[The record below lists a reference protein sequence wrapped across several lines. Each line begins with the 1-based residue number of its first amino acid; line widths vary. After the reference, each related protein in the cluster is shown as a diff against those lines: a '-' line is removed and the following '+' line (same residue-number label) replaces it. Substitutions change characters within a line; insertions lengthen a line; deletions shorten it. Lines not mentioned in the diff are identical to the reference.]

1 MQKRKEVAKKIK
13 IVYNEYGGNM
23 KRIKKLF
30 TFIFLI
36 ALITITI
43 VGYNGYKMYK
53 QAINEMPINKKIDE
67 IKSNKNYTKL
77 TDTTETFKN
86 AILAVEDH
94 RFYNHKGIDLI
105 STTKAIVTNLRKK
118 EIVTGGSSITQQLA
132 KNMYFTQKKEFSRK
146 FAEIFVVSY
155 LEDNLTKD
163 EIFELYI
170 NTIYYGNGYYGIG
183 NASTGYFDKD
193 PNELTD
199 YESTILAGL
208 PNAPSA
214 YSLKKHKDLAEK
226 RQKQVLDAMVKYKYL
241 TNSEAMQIKG
251 N

>member
-1 MQKRKEVAKKIK
+1 
-13 IVYNEYGGNM
+13 M
-23 KRIKKLF
+23 KAIKKLF

-36 ALITITI
+36 ILVIIII

-53 QAINEMPINKKIDE
+53 QAITELPIDE
-67 IKSNKNYTKL
+67 KIQKIKNKKNYTKL
-77 TDTTETFKN
+77 EDTTKTFKD

-105 STTKAIVTNLRKK
+105 STTKAFFTNLKNK

-183 NASTGYFDKD
+183 DASIGYFDKEPKD
-193 PNELTD
+193 LTD
-199 YESTILAGL
+199 YEATILAGL

-214 YSLKKHKDLAEK
+214 YSLNNHKDLAEK
-226 RQKQVLDAMVKYKYL
+226 RQQQVLDAMVKYKYL
-241 TNSEAMQIKG
+241 TNSEAIKIKG

>member
-1 MQKRKEVAKKIK
+1 
-13 IVYNEYGGNM
+13 M
-23 KRIKKLF
+23 KAIKKLT

-36 ALITITI
+36 ALIIITI
-43 VGYNGYKMYK
+43 IGYNGYKMYK
-53 QAINEMPINKKIDE
+53 QAITELPIDEKIKEIKNKK
-67 IKSNKNYTKL
+67 NYAKL
-77 TDTTETFKN
+77 EDTTKTFRD

-105 STTKAIVTNLRKK
+105 STTKAFFTNLKKK
-118 EIVTGGSSITQQLA
+118 EIITGGSSITQQLA
-132 KNMYFTQKKEFSRK
+132 KNMYFTQEKQFSRK

-183 NASTGYFDKD
+183 EASIGYFDKE
-193 PNELTD
+193 PNSLTD
-199 YESTILAGL
+199 YEATILAGL

-214 YSLKKHKDLAEK
+214 YSLNNHKELAER
-226 RQKQVLDAMVKYKYL
+226 RQQQVLDAMVKYKYI
-241 TNSEAMQIKG
+241 TNTEAIKIKG

>member
-1 MQKRKEVAKKIK
+1 MRI
-13 IVYNEYGGNM
+13 
-23 KRIKKLF
+23 IKKLL
-30 TFIFLI
+30 TLIFLI
-36 ALITITI
+36 ILIITII

-53 QAINEMPINKKIDE
+53 QAINEMPIDKKIKE
-67 IKSNKNYTKL
+67 LKEKNNYTKL
-77 TDTTETFKN
+77 EDTTKTFKN
-86 AILAVEDH
+86 AVLAVEDH
-94 RFYNHKGIDLI
+94 RFYNHRGIDLI
-105 STTKAIVTNLRKK
+105 STAKAFFTNLKNK
-118 EIVTGGSSITQQLA
+118 EIITGGSSITQQLA

-183 NASTGYFDKD
+183 NASRGYFDKEPKD
-193 PNELTD
+193 LTD
-199 YESTILAGL
+199 YEATILAGL

-214 YSLKKHKDLAEK
+214 YSLKNHKDLAEK
-226 RQKQVLDAMVKYKYL
+226 RQKQVLDAMVKYKYI
-241 TNSEAMQIKG
+241 TNTEAIKIKG